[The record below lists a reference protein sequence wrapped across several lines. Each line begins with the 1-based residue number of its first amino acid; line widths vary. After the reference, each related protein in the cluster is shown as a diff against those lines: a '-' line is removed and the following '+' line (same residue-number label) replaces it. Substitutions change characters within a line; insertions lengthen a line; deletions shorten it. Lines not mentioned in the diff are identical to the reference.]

1 MTARQKEIYEYI
13 IRYTT
18 ENLYPPTVREIAAAT
33 GLKSTSS
40 VYNHLKNLQKQGVIN
55 MRESEPRT
63 IKLTG
68 YKLVKESEIIE
79 N

>member
-13 IRYTT
+13 IKYTT
-18 ENLYPPTVREIAAAT
+18 ENLYPPTVREIAAVT

-40 VYNHLKNLQKQGVIN
+40 VYSHLKNLQKQGVIS